1 MMRFL
6 PENPGTRLGAAVA
19 LKKVER
25 GIARDITK
33 HKLYDPEYEM
43 GRVRWNEA
51 RSKAAEEAV
60 RGQYKGAAKQVGM
73 LGSLE
78 RTLGVNRTVAP
89 AAKARM
95 VAKVN
100 VVASK
105 LGVSAVPQLQAPK
118 KGKRKA
124 VRLGKGTVRK
134 AKALVKK
141 AADKKKA
148 EGDKK
153 KSVLVVKAQSLTQRK
168 K

>member
-1 MMRFL
+1 MRFL
-6 PENPGTRLGAAVA
+6 PENAGTRLGAAVA
-19 LKKVER
+19 LKKVQNEL
-25 GIARDITK
+25 GRDITK
-33 HKLYDPEYEM
+33 HKLYDPEFEM

-51 RSKAAEEAV
+51 RSKLAEQAV
-60 RGQYKGAAKQVGM
+60 RGEYKGAAKQVGM

-78 RTLGVNRTVAP
+78 RTLAANRTVSAP
-89 AAKARM
+89 AKARM

-124 VRLGKGTVRK
+124 ARLGKGTVRK
-134 AKALVKK
+134 AKALAKK
-141 AADKKKA
+141 AVDKKKA
-148 EGDKK
+148 EGEKK